1 MDEISSRIIDDFEC
15 LDENMNVKT
24 DEQQNS
30 NLPFEQPINTT
41 KQQEYHEEIKTI
53 METTHEDHFDTS
65 KNEINQ
71 NQAIENNSSDI
82 QVNQAT
88 SPVLDNQCIKS
99 IENTNVITIND
110 DQKDSNEMK
119 MDCEENQ
126 EINNL
131 STISISN
138 SEEIENTIQ
147 KNEIQSNS
155 SSTTNH
161 QTSTQNKSIS
171 LDSIRE
177 LHEANHRESM
187 LFDQAHST
195 PSQHL
200 LYSSSILLPQS
211 VVKRL
216 RTEDLKYTEADMIIE
231 RKRIALESKKD
242 SEQALAL
249 QEDTIKNLETKIVFV
264 NFYLKE

>member
-1 MDEISSRIIDDFEC
+1 MDDISSRNNIDFKY
-15 LDENMNVKT
+15 LDENMNTMKE
-24 DEQQNS
+24 EQQNS
-30 NLPFEQPINTT
+30 NLLIEKPINTT
-41 KQQEYHEEIKTI
+41 NQQEYHNEIKTI
-53 METTHEDHFDTS
+53 LETTHEDHFDTIR
-65 KNEINQ
+65 NEINQ
-71 NQAIENNSSDI
+71 PHGIERNSNDI
-82 QVNQAT
+82 QVNEAP
-88 SPVLDNQCIKS
+88 SSVLDNQTVKL
-99 IENTNVITIND
+99 IENTNVVTTND
-110 DQKDSNEMK
+110 NKEECSNMK

-131 STISISN
+131 STFSISN
-138 SEEIENTIQ
+138 SEKIESEIQ

-161 QTSTQNKSIS
+161 QASTQNKSIS

-177 LHEANHRESM
+177 LHETNRRESM

-195 PSQHL
+195 PSQQL

-242 SEQALAL
+242 SEQLLAL
-249 QEDTIKNLETKIVFV
+249 QEDTIKNRETKIV
-264 NFYLKE
+264 YS

>member
-1 MDEISSRIIDDFEC
+1 MDDISSRNNIDFKY
-15 LDENMNVKT
+15 LDENMNTMKE
-24 DEQQNS
+24 EQQNS
-30 NLPFEQPINTT
+30 NLLIEKPINTT
-41 KQQEYHEEIKTI
+41 NQQEYHNEIKTI
-53 METTHEDHFDTS
+53 LETTHEDHFDTTR
-65 KNEINQ
+65 NEINEPQ
-71 NQAIENNSSDI
+71 GIERNSNDI
-82 QVNQAT
+82 QVNEAP
-88 SPVLDNQCIKS
+88 SSVLDNQTVKL
-99 IENTNVITIND
+99 IENTNVVTTND
-110 DQKDSNEMK
+110 NKEECSNMK

-131 STISISN
+131 STFSISN
-138 SEEIENTIQ
+138 SEEIESEIQ

-161 QTSTQNKSIS
+161 QASTQNKSIS

-195 PSQHL
+195 PSQQL

-231 RKRIALESKKD
+231 RKRIALDSKKD
-242 SEQALAL
+242 SEQLLAL
-249 QEDTIKNLETKIVFV
+249 QEDTIKNLETKIG
-264 NFYLKE
+264 YS

>member
-1 MDEISSRIIDDFEC
+1 MDDISSRNNIDFKY
-15 LDENMNVKT
+15 LDENLNTMKE
-24 DEQQNS
+24 EQQNS
-30 NLPFEQPINTT
+30 NLLIEKPINTIN
-41 KQQEYHEEIKTI
+41 QQEYHDEIKTI
-53 METTHEDHFDTS
+53 LETTHEDHFDTIR
-65 KNEINQ
+65 NEINQ
-71 NQAIENNSSDI
+71 PQGIERNSNDI
-82 QVNQAT
+82 QVKEAP
-88 SPVLDNQCIKS
+88 SSVLDNQTVKL
-99 IENTNVITIND
+99 IENTNVVTTND
-110 DQKDSNEMK
+110 NKEECSNMK

-131 STISISN
+131 STFSISN
-138 SEEIENTIQ
+138 SEEIESEIQ

-161 QTSTQNKSIS
+161 QASTQNKSIS

-177 LHEANHRESM
+177 LHETNHRESM

-195 PSQHL
+195 PSQQL

-242 SEQALAL
+242 SEQVLAL
-249 QEDTIKNLETKIVFV
+249 QEDTIKNLETKIV
-264 NFYLKE
+264 YS

>member
-1 MDEISSRIIDDFEC
+1 MIIIGADHGGFELKEKMKDNLCRKGLTVVDVGAYSLDNEDDFSKF
-15 LDENMNVKT
+15 VKLMCNAF
-24 DEQQNS
+24 DNANQKK
-30 NLPFEQPINTT
+30 QPN
-41 KQQEYHEEIKTI
+41 
-53 METTHEDHFDTS
+53 
-65 KNEINQ
+65 
-71 NQAIENNSSDI
+71 
-82 QVNQAT
+82 
-88 SPVLDNQCIKS
+88 
-99 IENTNVITIND
+99 
-110 DQKDSNEMK
+110 
-119 MDCEENQ
+119 EENQ

-216 RTEDLKYTEADMIIE
+216 RTEDLKYTEAD
-231 RKRIALESKKD
+231 
-242 SEQALAL
+242 
-249 QEDTIKNLETKIVFV
+249 IVTV
-264 NFYLKE
+264 CLRCW

>member
-1 MDEISSRIIDDFEC
+1 MDDISSRNNIDFKY
-15 LDENMNVKT
+15 LDENLNTMKE
-24 DEQQNS
+24 EQQNS
-30 NLPFEQPINTT
+30 NLLIEKPINTT
-41 KQQEYHEEIKTI
+41 NQQEYHNEIKTI
-53 METTHEDHFDTS
+53 LETTQEDHFDTIR
-65 KNEINQ
+65 NEINQ
-71 NQAIENNSSDI
+71 PHGIERNSNDI
-82 QVNQAT
+82 QVNEAP
-88 SPVLDNQCIKS
+88 SSVLDNQTVKL
-99 IENTNVITIND
+99 IENTNVVTTND
-110 DQKDSNEMK
+110 NKEEYSNMK

-131 STISISN
+131 STFSISN
-138 SEEIENTIQ
+138 SEEIENEIQ

-161 QTSTQNKSIS
+161 QASTQNKSIS

-195 PSQHL
+195 PSQQL

-242 SEQALAL
+242 SEQLLAL
-249 QEDTIKNLETKIVFV
+249 QEDTIKNLETKIV
-264 NFYLKE
+264 YS